1 MSPKLQKHACIVYVF
16 QLKSKKTVHQLFGII
31 GRRKLSISL
40 TVKHIFI
47 WDAKSEVDIKEKQKL
62 E

>member
-1 MSPKLQKHACIVYVF
+1 M
-16 QLKSKKTVHQLFGII
+16 VHQLFGII
-31 GRRKLSISL
+31 GRQKLSISL